1 MGAVALLGG
10 NDMMGVEE
18 TRAQLAE
25 LAALVKAR
33 SRVLSPEEQAR
44 AQALLLGLG
53 AEVLGALFSIA
64 TSLEALAACVQHPNP
79 ARDGVAYFAAS
90 DVFRG

>member
-1 MGAVALLGG
+1 
-10 NDMMGVEE
+10 MMGVEE

-64 TSLEALAACVQHPNP
+64 TSLEALAACVTHPHP
-79 ARDGVAYFAAS
+79 GAAS
-90 DVFRG
+90 DTPFFEVGGVMTTEAG